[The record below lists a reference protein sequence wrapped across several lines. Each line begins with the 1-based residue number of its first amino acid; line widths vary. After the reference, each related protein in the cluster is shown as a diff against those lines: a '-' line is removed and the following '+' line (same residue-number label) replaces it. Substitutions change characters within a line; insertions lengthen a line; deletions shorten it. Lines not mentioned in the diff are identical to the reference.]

1 MNKLGKSWLPKRFLW
16 RLSITNTIV
25 ITAFIV
31 LSGWSIYHAACS
43 LADGM
48 GSMDAQKQG
57 QFEAVL
63 FQYLWIFSASAI
75 VIGSITHFYITRKLM
90 KPLNKLI
97 ESTKRMKTG
106 HYPEPIDVNS
116 KDETGQLIRHFN
128 DMVHQL
134 KMNEEHRQKAISD
147 LSHEFRTPLSNLNG
161 YLNALSSGV
170 IDGDEKLYRSLYDES
185 QRLTDMV
192 KQLEQLKEWDYISN
206 QTFMEKEPVDMH
218 LTIEQSVDMFH
229 WTMENAGISVVVNS
243 EHGVVNVDDG
253 GISQVIGNLL
263 DNAIRYYQGTGSI
276 FVKGEKLDNEYR
288 VSVAGPGQAIPVE
301 ELDRIFERFYRTD
314 TSRSYYSG
322 GTGLGLAISKEIIE
336 HHGGNIG
343 VESDENFHTFWFT
356 LPLWN
361 QN

>member
-1 MNKLGKSWLPKRFLW
+1 MNKFGKSWLPKRFLW

-48 GSMDAQKQG
+48 GSMNAQKQG
-57 QFEAVL
+57 QFETVL

-97 ESTKRMKTG
+97 GSTKRMKAG
-106 HYPEPIDVNS
+106 HYPDPIEVTS
-116 KDETGQLIRHFN
+116 KDETGQLIGHFN
-128 DMVHQL
+128 DMVRQL

-170 IDGDEKLYRSLYDES
+170 IDGDEKLYRSLYEES
-185 QRLTDMV
+185 RRLTDMV

-206 QTFMEKEPVDMH
+206 QTFSEKKPVDMH
-218 LTIEQSVDMFH
+218 MAVMQSVEMFH
-229 WTMENAGISVVVNS
+229 WTLENAGISVDVHS
-243 EHGVVNVDDG
+243 DYGVVNVDDD
-253 GISQVIGNLL
+253 GISQVIDNLL
-263 DNAIRYYQGTGSI
+263 DNAIRYYQGTGPV
-276 FVKGEKLDNEYR
+276 FVKGEKRNNVYR
-288 VSVAGPGQAIPVE
+288 VSVAGPGQAIPAE
-301 ELDRIFERFYRTD
+301 ERDRIFERFYRTD
-314 TSRSYYSG
+314 PSRNYYSG
-322 GTGLGLAISKEIIE
+322 GMGLGLAISKEIIE
-336 HHGGNIG
+336 HHGGKTG
-343 VESDENFHTFWFT
+343 VQSEGNFHTFWFT

-361 QN
+361 QS